1 MAWPTI
7 ICGALLVLIGVVG
20 YGTSEVQPPPMTA
33 LIPAFFGA
41 ALIACGG
48 LAFNVKF
55 RKHVMHLAA
64 MIGLIGAVG
73 GFMPLIRQVSKT
85 GEFDPTKKSAVAGE
99 LMILVCV
106 VFVGMCVNSFIQAKK
121 VRKAKEAM
129 PAPSDFD
136 HQAAPL
142 RGCGHAR
149 QLTSS
154 PPPCRRATSTR

>member
-1 MAWPTI
+1 MMAWPTI
-7 ICGALLVLIGVVG
+7 ICGALLVLVGIVG
-20 YGTSEVQPPPMTA
+20 YGTSDVQPPPVTA

-64 MIGLIGAVG
+64 MIGLLGAVG
-73 GFMPLIRQVSKT
+73 GFMPLVRQVNKT

-106 VFVGMCVNSFIQAKK
+106 VFVGMCVNSFIQARKA
-121 VRKAKEAM
+121 RKAKEAAGT
-129 PAPSDFD
+129 PVV
-136 HQAAPL
+136 
-142 RGCGHAR
+142 
-149 QLTSS
+149 
-154 PPPCRRATSTR
+154 

>member
-7 ICGALLVLIGVVG
+7 ICGALLVLVGIVG

-64 MIGLIGAVG
+64 MIGLVGAVG
-73 GFMPLIRQVSKT
+73 GFMPLVRQYSKT

-121 VRKAKEAM
+121 ARKAKEA
-129 PAPSDFD
+129 AS
-136 HQAAPL
+136 AGAV
-142 RGCGHAR
+142 
-149 QLTSS
+149 
-154 PPPCRRATSTR
+154 

>member
-7 ICGALLVLIGVVG
+7 ICGALLVLVGIVG
-20 YGTSEVQPPPMTA
+20 YGTSEVQPPPPTA
-33 LIPAFFGA
+33 LIPAYLGA

-64 MIGLIGAVG
+64 VIGLAGAAG
-73 GFMPLIRQVSKT
+73 GFIPLIRQVSNT

-106 VFVGMCVNSFIQAKK
+106 VFVGMCVNSFARAKK
-121 VRKAKEAM
+121 ARG
-129 PAPSDFD
+129 
-136 HQAAPL
+136 AA
-142 RGCGHAR
+142 
-149 QLTSS
+149 
-154 PPPCRRATSTR
+154 RASQPGA

>member
-1 MAWPTI
+1 MAWPTL
-7 ICGALLVLIGVVG
+7 ICGALLVLVGIVG

-41 ALIACGG
+41 ALVVCGA
-48 LAFNVKF
+48 LAFKDNL

-64 MIGLIGAVG
+64 MIGLVGAIG
-73 GFMPLIRQVSKT
+73 GFMPLIRQVNKT

-121 VRKAKEAM
+121 ARKAKEA
-129 PAPSDFD
+129 AS
-136 HQAAPL
+136 A
-142 RGCGHAR
+142 GVV
-149 QLTSS
+149 
-154 PPPCRRATSTR
+154 

>member
-1 MAWPTI
+1 MAWPTL
-7 ICGALLVLIGVVG
+7 ICGALLVLVGIVG

-41 ALIACGG
+41 ALVVCGA
-48 LAFNVKF
+48 LAFKDNL

-64 MIGLIGAVG
+64 MIGLVGAIG
-73 GFMPLIRQVSKT
+73 GFMPLIRQVNKT

-121 VRKAKEAM
+121 ARKAKEA
-129 PAPSDFD
+129 AS
-136 HQAAPL
+136 AGAV
-142 RGCGHAR
+142 
-149 QLTSS
+149 
-154 PPPCRRATSTR
+154 